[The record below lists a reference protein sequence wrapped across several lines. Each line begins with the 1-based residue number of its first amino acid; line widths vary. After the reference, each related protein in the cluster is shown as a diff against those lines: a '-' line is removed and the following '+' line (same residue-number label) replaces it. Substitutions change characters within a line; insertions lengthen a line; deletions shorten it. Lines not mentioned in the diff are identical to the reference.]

1 MPRKRVVV
9 LGAGFAGFTVALELK
24 KVLAARH
31 EVIVISKQDQFV
43 FSPSLVAVPFGL
55 CAAQDLQFPLR
66 GPLEAAGVRYHDAAV
81 TGVNVEQGTV
91 TTKSGSEHYDCLVVA
106 TGAEPNF
113 RAIPGFGPRGYTQ
126 SIESLG
132 DAQRAAVALQKLLKA
147 PGPIVVGAVHGAPRV
162 DAAYE
167 VLFNVIHWL
176 RKHGL
181 LSSCPVTLLTP
192 ENTLFEATR
201 SPFVA
206 TELRKVLA
214 QVAIQVVTAAQVRQV
229 RPSEIALS
237 DGRVL
242 PFAFALLMPSYLGS
256 EAMQACERLT
266 DARGFVRVN
275 EFFQSPDYPQVFALG
290 AAAAVRGELGK
301 SPTLIEGTA
310 RLVARNVAALVEDQP
325 LRDTLP
331 PPPSDANAGFSEGP
345 WHGRP
350 LACHHYLQEHAATLS
365 QQRDTLSPTGR

>member
-1 MPRKRVVV
+1 MSRKRMIV

-24 KVLAARH
+24 KELAARH
-31 EVIVISKQDQFV
+31 DVIVMSKQDHFV
-43 FSPSLVAVPFGL
+43 FSPSLVALPFGL

-66 GPLEAAGVRYHDAAV
+66 HPLEDAGIRYRDEAIAS
-81 TGVNVEQGTV
+81 VNVEQGTV
-91 TTKSGSEHYDCLVVA
+91 TTKAGSEHYDCLIVA

-126 SIESLG
+126 SIESIG
-132 DAQRAAVALQKLLKA
+132 DAQRTATALQKLLKA
-147 PGPIVVGAVHGAPRV
+147 PGPIVVGAVQGAPRV

-167 VLFNVIHWL
+167 VLFNTVHWL
-176 RKHGL
+176 TKQGL
-181 LSSCPVTLLTP
+181 LSSCPITFMTP
-192 ENTLFEATR
+192 ETALFEATR
-201 SPFVA
+201 SPFVT
-206 TELRKVLA
+206 TELRKVFA
-214 QVAIQVVTAAQVRQV
+214 QTPIQVITGAPIRQV

-275 EFFQSPDYPQVFALG
+275 EFFQSPTHPDVFALG

-301 SPTLIEGTA
+301 SPSLIEETA
-310 RLVARNVAALVEDQP
+310 RLVARNVAARIEDQP
-325 LRDTLP
+325 LRQTMP
-331 PPPSDANAGFSEGP
+331 APPSDANAGFIEGP

-350 LACHHYLQEHAATLS
+350 LACHHYLREHAATLT
-365 QQRDTLSPTGR
+365 QRRDTLSPTGR